1 MLRKLLLCLLV
12 FIVLGMV
19 VVTIQG
25 VMETPEQALARRER
39 AEKEAAANAQ
49 KEAMRLLI
57 PSCQVDWE
65 RAYAKSLKD
74 PSSLDWDHRSARLG
88 TYGKQGHEV
97 PVVVVPYRAKNSFG
111 ATTLE
116 HAICQ
121 FDKTTMKLVKVLQ

>member
-1 MLRKLLLCLLV
+1 MCLLV
-12 FIVLGMV
+12 FIVVGMV

-39 AEKEAAANAQ
+39 AEKEAAANGQ

-65 RAYAKSLKD
+65 RTFAKSLKD

-121 FDKTTMKLVKVLQ
+121 FDKTTLKLVKVLQ